1 MHSPEDAK
9 IGRVE
14 KIMLVGPKE
23 AGKSMLIGQL
33 VPGQNARFKE
43 KYQATLGVDFF
54 IRQSSDK
61 FPIKLQIFD
70 TGGDLRFRTIIKSY
84 YRIAN
89 QMLLVFDLSDQA
101 SLENLKP
108 FTTEIKEF
116 ITQDNPPNLI
126 LVGTKHDIA
135 KTTAGKTAVSEE
147 AIATFLE
154 ENPMPYFTVSAKTE
168 YGISALV
175 TVLESNAMKRSD
187 FTAATT
193 VAPSVRAH
201 YLSPQQ
207 PSISKSLLPTAL
219 TVTAVGFAIFK
230 YKASL
235 ALLIAAHSPFL
246 LVGLVVLAAIAA
258 MAAHTAYQ
266 SYANNISRMYQ
277 PIRDPQQTER
287 PTTCMEKLAACFPS
301 LS

>member
-101 SLENLKP
+101 SLNLFRTINP
-108 FTTEIKEF
+108 FQLKNMFLGEF
-116 ITQDNPPNLI
+116 II
-126 LVGTKHDIA
+126 K
-135 KTTAGKTAVSEE
+135 
-147 AIATFLE
+147 
-154 ENPMPYFTVSAKTE
+154 
-168 YGISALV
+168 
-175 TVLESNAMKRSD
+175 
-187 FTAATT
+187 
-193 VAPSVRAH
+193 
-201 YLSPQQ
+201 
-207 PSISKSLLPTAL
+207 L
-219 TVTAVGFAIFK
+219 TPWL
-230 YKASL
+230 KA
-235 ALLIAAHSPFL
+235 
-246 LVGLVVLAAIAA
+246 
-258 MAAHTAYQ
+258 
-266 SYANNISRMYQ
+266 N
-277 PIRDPQQTER
+277 
-287 PTTCMEKLAACFPS
+287 
-301 LS
+301 